1 MTSITRLL
9 TDDHDHCDQLFA
21 EAENA
26 VQARD
31 WTRADRAFA
40 AFGQALDRHFAAEE
54 QTLFPAF
61 EARSG
66 MSGGPTFVMRSE
78 HLQMRELVEQM
89 AANLERRDDAGFLGA
104 SETLLML
111 MRQHNLKEEQILY
124 PMTDR
129 VLAGDAGLVEG
140 LRKTLQAG

>member
-1 MTSITRLL
+1 MRSITQLL
-9 TDDHDHCDQLFA
+9 SNDHDHCDQLFA
-21 EAENA
+21 AAENA
-26 VQARD
+26 AQARD
-31 WTRADRAFA
+31 WESADDAFA
-40 AFGQALDRHFAAEE
+40 AFRHALDRHFVAEE

-61 EARSG
+61 EAKTG
-66 MSGGPTFVMRSE
+66 MGAGPTDVMRSE

-89 AANLERRDDAGFLGA
+89 ASALARRDDAAFLGA

-129 VLAGDAGLVEG
+129 ALTGDAGLITALQKM
-140 LRKTLQAG
+140 LRQG

>member
-1 MTSITRLL
+1 MTPITRLL
-9 TDDHDHCDQLFA
+9 TDDHEHCDQLFA
-21 EAENA
+21 AAENA

-31 WTRADRAFA
+31 WARAEREFA
-40 AFGQALDRHFAAEE
+40 AFSQALAHHFAAEE

-66 MSGGPTFVMRSE
+66 LNGGPTFVMRSE

-89 AANLERRDDAGFLGA
+89 AAALAGQDETGFLGA
-104 SETLLML
+104 SDTLLML

-129 VLAGDAGLVEG
+129 VLADDADLIGRLQE
-140 LRKTLQAG
+140 TLQGK

>member
-1 MTSITRLL
+1 MPQITRLL

-21 EAENA
+21 TAENA

-31 WTRADRAFA
+31 WTHAEAAFA
-40 AFGQALDRHFAAEE
+40 AFSQALARHFAAEE

-78 HLQMRELVEQM
+78 HLQMRELVAQM
-89 AANLERRDDAGFLGA
+89 AAAVERRDDASFLGV

-129 VLAGDAGLVEG
+129 VLAGDADLVEG
-140 LRKTLQAG
+140 LRRTLQAD

>member
-1 MTSITRLL
+1 MTPITRLL
-9 TDDHDHCDQLFA
+9 SNDHDHCDQLFA
-21 EAENA
+21 TAENA

-31 WTRADRAFA
+31 WAHAGRAFA
-40 AFGQALDRHFAAEE
+40 AFASALERHFHAEE
-54 QTLFPAF
+54 QVLFPAF

-89 AANLERRDDAGFLGA
+89 SAALANQDDAGFIGA

-129 VLAGDAGLVEG
+129 VLADATDLVGALE
-140 LRKTLQAG
+140 KTLQEG

>member
-1 MTSITRLL
+1 MTQITPLL
-9 TDDHDHCDQLFA
+9 SKDHDHCDQLFA
-21 EAENA
+21 AAENA

-31 WTRADRAFA
+31 WAHAEAAFA
-40 AFGQALDRHFAAEE
+40 AFSQALARHFAAEE
-54 QTLFPAF
+54 ETLFPAF

-78 HLQMRELVEQM
+78 HLQMRELVAQM
-89 AANLERRDDAGFLGA
+89 AAAVERRGDAGFLGA

-129 VLAGDAGLVEG
+129 VLTEDADLIQRLRQTLHEG
-140 LRKTLQAG
+140 

>member
-21 EAENA
+21 EVENA
-26 VQARD
+26 VHARD
-31 WTRADRAFA
+31 WSRADSAFA
-40 AFGQALDRHFAAEE
+40 AFGQALDRHFTAEE
-54 QTLFPAF
+54 EFLFPTF

-66 MSGGPTFVMRSE
+66 MSGGPTLVMRSE

-89 AANLERRDDAGFLGA
+89 AANLKRQDDAGFLGT

-129 VLAGDAGLVEG
+129 VLADDAGLVEG
-140 LRKTLQAG
+140 LRKTLQTD